1 MTLVQTVWLVL
12 ALGGQAQGV
21 ANRPVDVKFEN
32 GRVWMTA
39 RRATLTQILA
49 AWSRAGNTRFE
60 GVEKAPDPGPID
72 AQLAGVSEEEAL
84 AFLLKP
90 AGGYTAVARK
100 IPAPA
105 ESAFARV
112 MILGSKSPA
121 APSIAPV
128 PDPPAPP
135 EPPEPAPPPEPG
147 SVVQPALGPD
157 GLPIPDDQQDA
168 PPFRSMPPGFD
179 PPPDPPPPAPSGPDG
194 K

>member
-12 ALGGQAQGV
+12 AFAGQAQAV
-21 ANRPVDVKFEN
+21 ASRPVDVKFES

-39 RRATLTQILA
+39 RRATLAQILA
-49 AWSRAGNTRFE
+49 AWTRAGKTRFE
-60 GVEKAPDPGPID
+60 GVEKARDPGPID
-72 AQLAGVSEEEAL
+72 AQLAGVSEDEAL

-90 AGGYTAVARK
+90 AGGYTAVVRK
-100 IPAPA
+100 IRIPA

-112 MILGSKSPA
+112 VIIGSKSAVPA
-121 APSIAPV
+121 IAPI

-179 PPPDPPPPAPSGPDG
+179 PPPDLPPPPPSGPDG